1 MSGEMTNLPDD
12 PLLQAALKTTG
23 AIAYEKRAFRVIP
36 GSAIVHNLHFE
47 HLWAGTS
54 AGRCNP
60 AGIARLYL
68 STDRQTAQTE
78 FDYHQRRWGLDP
90 KDADFYSFAVEVKL
104 ARVLD
109 LADDTTRTHLGIT
122 LDQILETWEPDPI
135 LPPPPPTRL
144 QAIGYWV
151 SKGFGNFSAI
161 LYPSA
166 RRKTGYD
173 LAIFKDQLGPDD
185 SVTPMSARP
194 TRGWP

>member
-1 MSGEMTNLPDD
+1 MRGEMRNLPDD
-12 PLLQAALKTTG
+12 PLLQAALKTAG

-60 AGIARLYL
+60 DDIARLYL

-78 FDYHQRRWGLDP
+78 FDYHQSRCGFDS

-104 ARVLD
+104 VRVLD
-109 LADDTTRTHLGIT
+109 LTDDTTRTHLGIT

-135 LPPPPPTRL
+135 LPRPPPTRL
-144 QAIGYWV
+144 QAIGHWV

-166 RRKTGYD
+166 RRKTGYN
-173 LAIFKDQLGPDD
+173 LVIFKNQLGPDD
-185 SVTPMSARP
+185 SVTATSARP